1 MDKIYKIHEYFY
13 RDWSVKTLWNSIENG
28 IFQYDQLPHYIISSL
43 SKDNPFSPW
52 LRKTR
57 IRFVGH
63 VYTPGVWV
71 CLFGQRFFFYGW
83 RSSREKRGLVIPG
96 IDQKYI
102 SLRYDSAECFSF
114 GDVAEGWNGS
124 VQGEKKKIRKNDREE
139 GEREILIPVFFSF
152 HRWRATTQRVQ
163 GIPARTKGVF
173 DYL

>member
-1 MDKIYKIHEYFY
+1 MLITDYRYFY
-13 RDWSVKTLWNSIENG
+13 RDWMSKLHETISKTIYFN
-28 IFQYDQLPHYIISSL
+28 DQLPHYIISFL
-43 SKDNPFSPW
+43 SKDNPFSSW

-57 IRFVGH
+57 IRFIGH

-124 VQGEKKKIRKNDREE
+124 VQGEKKNKKKRQRR
-139 GEREILIPVFFSF
+139 ERERERDTDTFFFLPSVESDYTKG
-152 HRWRATTQRVQ
+152 A
-163 GIPARTKGVF
+163 GIPAHTKGVF